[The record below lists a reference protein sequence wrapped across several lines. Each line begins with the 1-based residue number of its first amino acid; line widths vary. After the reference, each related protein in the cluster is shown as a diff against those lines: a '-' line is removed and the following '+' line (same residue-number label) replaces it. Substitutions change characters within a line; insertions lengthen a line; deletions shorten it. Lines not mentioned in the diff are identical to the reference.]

1 MAGIKNP
8 PPLAGGGFSEE
19 RLFRKNQT
27 LSPTVLGN
35 GPNSKTRLH
44 RANARELS
52 LGMVEE
58 TIHRV
63 AAYVAN
69 LF

>member
-1 MAGIKNP
+1 V
-8 PPLAGGGFSEE
+8 GFL
-19 RLFRKNQT
+19 RKDFFRKNQT

-35 GPNSKTRLH
+35 GPNSKTRPH